1 MPLGCDKGVLGHEK
15 SGIRK
20 NRIIMDAV
28 RYILHLKQLPK
39 SFWVKEISCTIYL
52 LNRCSTKCFY
62 GNNPQKAQ
70 SHRKHNIGHLRMFG
84 CITYA
89 HLFDTLQKKT

>member
-1 MPLGCDKGVLGHEK
+1 
-15 SGIRK
+15 
-20 NRIIMDAV
+20 MDVV

-89 HLFDTLQKKT
+89 HMFDTLQKKKLDDKGEKCIFIGYKL